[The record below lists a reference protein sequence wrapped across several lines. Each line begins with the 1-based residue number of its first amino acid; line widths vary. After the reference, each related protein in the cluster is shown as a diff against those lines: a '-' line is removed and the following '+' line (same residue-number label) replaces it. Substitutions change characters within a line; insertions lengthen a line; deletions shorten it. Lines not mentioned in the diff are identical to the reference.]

1 MSKLGMFKSGTD
13 VLILYSNSC
22 KARQLLK
29 SLWSYKSRHAH
40 FRVCLSRLFI
50 LVKIYFGIL
59 GNKYMCNQLI
69 ELMKDVTIAKDGCVD
84 LSFQKG
90 HLLRVRHRSQTVI
103 LVQNECGVS
112 FTLRLNKEN
121 KDWRYF

>member
-1 MSKLGMFKSGTD
+1 
-13 VLILYSNSC
+13 
-22 KARQLLK
+22 
-29 SLWSYKSRHAH
+29 
-40 FRVCLSRLFI
+40 
-50 LVKIYFGIL
+50 
-59 GNKYMCNQLI
+59 MCNELI
-69 ELMKDVTIAKDGCVD
+69 ELMKDVTIAKDGCID

-90 HLLRVRHRSQTVI
+90 HLLRVRHRSQTVV